1 MAFDGLAQ
9 FARRSRRVR
18 KRDYAG
24 FAFRRD
30 GRPVEE
36 KLVVI
41 VALQR
46 KCERRQVEL
55 WNREFAAGEKPGQ
68 ESHAPGIKPQTLPA
82 G

>member
-46 KCERRQVEL
+46 ECERR
-55 WNREFAAGEKPGQ
+55 
-68 ESHAPGIKPQTLPA
+68 
-82 G
+82 